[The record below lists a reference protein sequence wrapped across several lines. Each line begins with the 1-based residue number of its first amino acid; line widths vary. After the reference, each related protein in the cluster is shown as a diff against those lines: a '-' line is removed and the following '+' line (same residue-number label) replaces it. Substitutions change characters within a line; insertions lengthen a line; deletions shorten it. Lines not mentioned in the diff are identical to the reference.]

1 MSPVERKIL
10 LNPGPATTSEGV
22 KRALL
27 IPDVCPREET
37 VCKMLADV
45 RTRLAA
51 IAGDP
56 AQISAIPIV
65 GSGTTVL
72 EATLVSFIPRDGAA
86 LIVDNGDYGT
96 RLVEMA
102 RACGIPHRVAGMG
115 WGRPVD
121 LAAVERALSGDADP
135 ITHLVFVHHETSSG
149 LLNPL
154 DELTALA
161 ARHGIA
167 VIVDA
172 MSSFAALPV
181 PVGGGDGVD
190 VLVSSANK
198 CIQGMAGLSFAIA
211 THRAI
216 EDARRATPRSLVL
229 NLIAEFDHLEKTG
242 QMRFTCPPQIL
253 SSLQR
258 ALLEFE
264 AEGLEARGARYARSM
279 RTLVAGLR
287 RLGFEPLLED
297 RHQSGIL
304 VAIREPR
311 ASWYDFDAM
320 HDALFEQGFTIY
332 PGKPGGTPTFRL
344 AVLGDIDAADIESF
358 LAALRRYLETARSG

>member
-1 MSPVERKIL
+1 MERKIL

-22 KRALL
+22 KQALL
-27 IPDVCPREET
+27 MPDICPREEAF
-37 VCKMLADV
+37 CAMLSDV

-56 AQISAIPIV
+56 SQISTIPVV
-65 GSGTTVL
+65 GNGTTAL
-72 EATLVSFIPRDGAA
+72 EATLISFVPADGVA
-86 LIVDNGDYGT
+86 LIVENGDYGT

-102 RACGIPHRVAGMG
+102 RACGVPHRVAAVG
-115 WGRPVD
+115 WGEPID
-121 LAAVERALSGDADP
+121 LAAIERTLQSETDA

-154 DELTALA
+154 TELTALA
-161 ARHGIA
+161 ARFGVA

-181 PVGGGDGVD
+181 PIGGAGGAD

-216 EDARRATPRSLVL
+216 EDARRTTPRSVAL
-229 NLIAEFDHLEKTG
+229 NLVAEFDHLEKTG
-242 QMRFTCPPQIL
+242 QMRFTCPPQLL
-253 SSLQR
+253 SALQR
-258 ALLEFE
+258 ALIEFA
-264 AEGLEARGARYARSM
+264 AEGLEARGARYAASM

-287 RLGFEPLLED
+287 ELGFELLLED
-297 RHQSGIL
+297 PHHSGIL

-311 ASWYDFDAM
+311 APWYDFKTM
-320 HDALFEQGFTIY
+320 HDALFDEGFTIY
-332 PGKPGGTPTFRL
+332 PGKSDATPTFRL
-344 AVLGDIDAADIESF
+344 AVLGDIDETDIDNF
-358 LAALRRYLETARSG
+358 LAALRRYLEAAKRN

>member
-1 MSPVERKIL
+1 MNPVERKIL
-10 LNPGPATTSEGV
+10 LNPGPATTSDGV
-22 KRALL
+22 KQALL
-27 IPDVCPREET
+27 MPDICPREEAF
-37 VCKMLADV
+37 CAMLSDV

-56 AQISAIPIV
+56 SQISAIPIV
-65 GSGTTVL
+65 GSGTTAL
-72 EATLVSFIPRDGAA
+72 EATLVSFVPADGSA
-86 LIVDNGDYGT
+86 LIIENGDYGT
-96 RLVEMA
+96 RLIEMA
-102 RACGIPHRVAGMG
+102 RVCGIPHRVAAMG

-121 LAAVERALSGDADP
+121 VAAIERTLERDADH

-154 DELTALA
+154 GALTALA
-161 ARHGIA
+161 ARYG
-167 VIVDA
+167 VTSIVDA

-181 PVGGGDGVD
+181 PIGGSGGAD

-253 SSLQR
+253 SALHR
-258 ALLEFE
+258 ALIEFD
-264 AEGLEARGARYARSM
+264 AEGLEARGARYAASM
-279 RTLVAGLR
+279 RTLMAGLR
-287 RLGFEPLLED
+287 ELGFELLLED

-304 VAIREPR
+304 VAICEPR
-311 ASWYDFDAM
+311 AAWYDFKAM
-320 HDALFEQGFTIY
+320 HDALFDEGFTIY
-332 PGKPGGTPTFRL
+332 PGKPGDTSTFRL
-344 AVLGDIDAADIESF
+344 AVLGDIDASDIESF
-358 LAALRRYLETARSG
+358 LAALRRYLETARPS